1 MTSETQTIL
10 AIDPSTTRMG
20 WCHGADFGSIVIPHK
35 DRPAR
40 FAKAQREILLLT
52 HGFHPSLVLYYLP
65 FARGADAT
73 RCGWGVVAL
82 IEARASDVGA
92 RVIGVSEATV
102 RKFNR
107 IETVFGKGHAREDLK
122 NQAIMKATQL
132 GFDVAN
138 DDEADACLL
147 YDWGHQHL
155 AELFPAPKKGRKK
168 T

>member
-1 MTSETQTIL
+1 MTPETKTIL

-20 WCHGADFGSIVIPHK
+20 WCHAGGFGSLISDFK
-35 DRPAR
+35 ARPRR
-40 FAKAQREILLLT
+40 FSVMHDGLRSLIYGVA
-52 HGFHPSLVLYYLP
+52 PSLVLYYLP

-82 IEARASDVGA
+82 IEARAARAGA
-92 RVIGVSEATV
+92 AVIGVSEATV

-168 T
+168 R